1 MATTDRPPFDAPP
14 LLDPPPPPPP
24 PGGPDVATAW
34 DAAPATPSRPRR
46 RTRTAWLGGAGATC
60 LVIALVVAAALLG
73 VRARDLDGQV
83 SDLTEEN
90 GTLTEENASLD
101 GSVSELTAERDS
113 LRAIFPMSVAS
124 WADADLEGTYEF
136 LFVPVEGQCT
146 YSDCDQF
153 GSTRYALS
161 ISRTADGYALGAD
174 GEPGPPAPMSRE
186 GSVYSASGVLPES
199 LWGACGDTPAETSF
213 ELHLTVTAVGLA
225 GTDLRAIEA
234 NGGYRQY
241 TPASQDCGPS
251 ESTSTFTARRT
262 G

>member
-46 RTRTAWLGGAGATC
+46 RIRTAWLGGAGATC
-60 LVIALVVAAALLG
+60 LVIALVVTAAVLG

-83 SDLTEEN
+83 ADLTEEN

-101 GSVSELTAERDS
+101 GSVSELTAARDS
-113 LRAIFPMSVAS
+113 LQALFPMSVAS
-124 WADADLEGTYEF
+124 WADADLAGAYEF

-146 YSDCDQF
+146 YADCDQI
-153 GSTRYALS
+153 GSTRFALT
-161 ISRTADGYALGAD
+161 ISPTADGYALGAV

-186 GSVYSASGVLPES
+186 GSVYSTSGVLPES
-199 LWGACGDTPAETSF
+199 LWGTCGETPSETSF
-213 ELHLTVTAVGLA
+213 EMHLTVTAVGLA
-225 GTDLRAIEA
+225 GTGLRAVEA
-234 NGGYRQY
+234 SGMYRQY
-241 TPASQDCGPS
+241 APADQDCGPS